1 MKKDRDRHPCTLPYY
16 RVTSLTV
23 SLTVNVLLLVIRCC
37 CSSDS
42 RRILVID
49 AFSYTPAGRCKV
61 SPTLRGSSC
70 RPIVLFFATS
80 SDGSDGNERAAVT
93 ATTNNSTKTAT
104 PQAVNG
110 EDTTAT
116 TTNALEALLSASSND
131 LPSPKETKK
140 KATNVRMRVFSYLN
154 RPSVEVASA
163 LAVLLSSFLV
173 ALDTLPTLPISTA
186 TDSHMMIQTTLEII
200 NVVFAVDF
208 FVRWYAAGNFKA
220 IYLSKPLVALDILV
234 VLVPLCLGS
243 IEFFLGSVGFG
254 CDIVP
259 PSLMIGSA
267 GLQNLLLLRI
277 LRLRRVLTDITT
289 YTRFEGALLGRR
301 PKDVRPYQL
310 QLARVLLSIFTLLS
324 VASGLIYTTEHGVNP
339 AIPDYF
345 AALYFGLT
353 TLSKKER
360 SMTYIYSNF

>member
-1 MKKDRDRHPCTLPYY
+1 VADTILNVKMKKDRDRHPCTLPYY

-116 TTNALEALLSASSND
+116 TTNALVSFKQRLAITQGDEEESNQR
-131 LPSPKETKK
+131 SN
-140 KATNVRMRVFSYLN
+140 A
-154 RPSVEVASA
+154 
-163 LAVLLSSFLV
+163 
-173 ALDTLPTLPISTA
+173 
-186 TDSHMMIQTTLEII
+186 
-200 NVVFAVDF
+200 
-208 FVRWYAAGNFKA
+208 
-220 IYLSKPLVALDILV
+220 
-234 VLVPLCLGS
+234 
-243 IEFFLGSVGFG
+243 
-254 CDIVP
+254 
-259 PSLMIGSA
+259 
-267 GLQNLLLLRI
+267 
-277 LRLRRVLTDITT
+277 
-289 YTRFEGALLGRR
+289 RF
-301 PKDVRPYQL
+301 
-310 QLARVLLSIFTLLS
+310 
-324 VASGLIYTTEHGVNP
+324 
-339 AIPDYF
+339 
-345 AALYFGLT
+345 
-353 TLSKKER
+353 
-360 SMTYIYSNF
+360 